1 MTRVLVIAVTVLAA
15 ALQGCASTG
24 VVRNDAGAP
33 SASAITA
40 LGGGLIGGS
49 IGRDLSSR
57 DRRQALEAEYKALEY
72 GQGGQVITWQSSR
85 DINRGEVVAA
95 QPYRVGSQ
103 DCRQFVHTLY
113 TGNASQT
120 ARGTACRNPDGSWSL
135 LN

>member
-1 MTRVLVIAVTVLAA
+1 MTRVLGIAGVVVATV
-15 ALQGCASTG
+15 LQGCVSTG
-24 VVRNDAGAP
+24 GQSGDAGTP
-33 SASAITA
+33 SASAISS

-85 DINRGEVVAA
+85 DANRGEVVAA

-120 ARGTACRNPDGSWSL
+120 ARGTACRNTDGSWSL

>member
-1 MTRVLVIAVTVLAA
+1 MAVL
-15 ALQGCASTG
+15 LQGCVSSG
-24 VVRNDAGAP
+24 GAREGTSP
-33 SASAITA
+33 SSSVITA

-57 DRRQALEAEYKALEY
+57 DRRQALEAEYRALEY
-72 GQGGQVITWQSSR
+72 GQGGQVIAWQSSR
-85 DINRGEVVAA
+85 DVNRGEVVAA

-103 DCRQFVHTLY
+103 DCRQFAHTLY

-120 ARGTACRNPDGSWSL
+120 ARGTACRNTDGSWSL